1 MLISTLLTL
10 LFWWQAS
17 LLLLVFLI
25 LMFIS
30 ALLSASELAF
40 FSVDKDKLNA
50 SKKRTEKAIQHSIFF
65 IENPKRLI
73 ATTLISN
80 TLVSITALFIS
91 LIYCIYFTKID
102 LTQTL
107 QLAGYIV
114 VLSSILILF
123 GEIIP
128 KIYAHQAAEKL
139 CIQMSG
145 TLYRLSKLFNPLISI
160 YIYTNEFVDQHLQ
173 KRKVNV
179 SMSELSDA
187 VDLTVDANEVLSK
200 NEELKLLKGIA
211 TFGETEVSEIMHA
224 RVDIA
229 ALDENTSFLHV
240 LEFIKEMGYS
250 RIPVYAENLD
260 HVKGVL
266 HIKDVLSEI
275 DAIDFD
281 WKSRLRPALF
291 VPENKKINELLQ
303 EFKQKKIHLAI
314 VVDEYGGTQGIVTLE
329 DVMEEIVGEI
339 SDEFDSENKDFMYK
353 NLNDNEWVFEAKT
366 SLIDLCKIIGLETEY
381 FDKSK
386 GEFDSIAGLLL
397 EIKGDF
403 PQENERI
410 IYEDLE
416 FKILKLQQRRIS
428 RVLVSKINK

>member
-1 MLISTLLTL
+1 MLFSIFLTVH
-10 LFWWQAS
+10 FSWQV
-17 LLLLVFLI
+17 LLLLLAFLG
-25 LMFIS
+25 LMFFS

-40 FSVDKDKLNA
+40 FSVNKDMLH
-50 SKKRTEKAIQHSIFF
+50 STKKNSEKALQYSLFF
-65 IENPKRLI
+65 IENPKKLI
-73 ATTLISN
+73 ATTIIAN
-80 TLVSITALFIS
+80 TLVSISAILVS
-91 LIYCIYFTKID
+91 LIYCIYFTSID
-102 LTQTL
+102 LTQNYAL
-107 QLAGYIV
+107 LSYV
-114 VLSSILILF
+114 VILSSILILF

-139 CIQMSG
+139 CIKMAR
-145 TLYRLSKLFNPLISI
+145 TLYNLAKLFNPFVLIFI
-160 YIYTNEFVDQHLQ
+160 NGNKIADQHLQ

-187 VDLTVDANEVLSK
+187 VDLTVSTNDVFSK

-211 TFGETEVSEIMHA
+211 TFGETEVSEIMHS

-229 ALDENTSFLHV
+229 ALEESTTFLKV
-240 LEFIKEMGYS
+240 LDFIKENGYS
-250 RIPVYAENLD
+250 RIPVYSENLD
-260 HVKGVL
+260 HIKGVL

-275 DAIDFD
+275 DSLDFD
-281 WKSRLRPALF
+281 WKSQLRPALF

-339 SDEFDSENKDFMYK
+339 SDEFDSENKDFIYK
-353 NLNDNEWVFEAKT
+353 NLSQYEWVFEAKT
-366 SLIDLCKIIGLETEY
+366 SLIDLCKIIGLEIEY

-403 PQENERI
+403 PKENEVI
-410 IYEDLE
+410 KYENLE

-428 RVLVSKINK
+428 RVLITKINN